1 MKPSVA
7 AVVIAYGAE
16 PYLEECVRA
25 VLDSA
30 GVDVSV
36 LLVDNGCT
44 SDQFDEV
51 KAMAGVR
58 VVTPDG
64 NSGFAGGC
72 DAGAAEADG
81 DFLVFVNSDA
91 VVAPDAL
98 ARLVAVAAEPTV
110 GLAMGSIRLADQPEL
125 MNTVGNPMHYTGM
138 VWAGG
143 FSEPATAH
151 AERRAVPIVSG
162 CVFAIRTPL
171 WRDLGGFA
179 PEYFMYHEDTEL
191 SIRVH
196 HRGLSIEFV
205 PDAVVRHYYEFSRNE
220 RKMYYVERN
229 RLLTLFTTYEGRT
242 LLVLAPMLAVTELAM
257 VASSLAGGW
266 HRKKFSGWAWLWRN
280 RAWVARR
287 RRQLQSERLVPDGVF
302 ARHLTARIDAA
313 NISAPPGVG
322 VFNAVSAG
330 YWAAARRLLRTR

>member
-1 MKPSVA
+1 MMPAVA
-7 AVVIAYGAE
+7 AVVLAYGPE
-16 PYLEECVRA
+16 PYLEQVVRA
-25 VLDSA
+25 VLDST

-36 LLVDNGCT
+36 LVVDNGCT
-44 SDQFDEV
+44 SDQMDLV
-51 KAMAGVR
+51 KSLPGVR
-58 VVTPDG
+58 VITPDT
-64 NSGFAGGC
+64 NTGFAGGC
-72 DAGAAEADG
+72 DAGAAEADTE
-81 DFLVFVNSDA
+81 FLAFVNSDA
-91 VVAPDAL
+91 IIAPEAL
-98 ARLVAVAAEPTV
+98 ARLVAVAAEPAV

-143 FSEPATAH
+143 FSEPATDH
-151 AERRAVPIVSG
+151 AARRAVPIVSG
-162 CVFAIRTPL
+162 CVFAIRTEL
-171 WRDLGGFA
+171 WRELGGFA

-205 PDAVVRHYYEFSRNE
+205 PDAVVWHHYEFSRNE

-229 RLLTLFTTYEGRT
+229 RLLTLFTTYETRT

-266 HRKKFSGWAWLWRN
+266 HRKKFSGWTWLWHN
-280 RAWVARR
+280 RAFVAAR
-287 RRQLQSERLVPDGVF
+287 RRQLQSERRVPDGVF
-302 ARHLTARIDAA
+302 ARQLTARIDAA

-322 VFNAVSAG
+322 VFNALSAG
-330 YWAAARRLLRTR
+330 YWSVARRLLRTR